1 MKLLIKEAK
10 LCMHPFAYVA
20 PLLSLLVLVPG
31 YPYGVCCFYTALGIF
46 FICLTAREN
55 HDAAYTLTLPVTRAE
70 AVRGRILLCAV
81 LEIMQI
87 LCMGLFI
94 LIRKAVADLP
104 NPAGLDAGL
113 ALIGEGFLLYALFNM
128 VFFPAYYRD
137 IQRPGKAFLLGS
149 VPMFLWIAGEIVA
162 TYTVPFVQFILDRPD
177 PEYMRE
183 KGLFTLGGA
192 ALFAAGTW
200 LAELRSVKHFEE
212 TDLSL

>member
-1 MKLLIKEAK
+1 MKLLIKEWK

-20 PLLSLLVLVPG
+20 LLLSLLVLVPG
-31 YPYGVCCFYTALGIF
+31 YPYGVCCFYTTLGIF

-81 LEIMQI
+81 LEMVQI

-94 LIRKAVADLP
+94 LIRKAVADPP

-137 IQRPGKAFLLGS
+137 IQRPGEAFLLGS